1 MCPPDDFF
9 MTSSRDQTVRLWN
22 LNSMNHS
29 PLSIL
34 DLYEYSTCSYPVANF
49 DPKGVVFAV
58 SFTEVVNNI
67 TVCRICLYDKS
78 DYEMVCNG

>member
-1 MCPPDDFF
+1 MCPPDDYF
-9 MTSSRDQTVRLWN
+9 MTTSRDQTVRLWN
-22 LNSMNHS
+22 VNAAHHS
-29 PLSIL
+29 PVSIL

-67 TVCRICLYDKS
+67 TVCRICLYDKG
-78 DYEMVCNG
+78 DYEMVHRR